1 MNSKGGLAFNS
12 CGLFLFISDP
22 ASEGVEG
29 LDGGVGG
36 SLSRSGLSSS
46 LRVTSSSYSGSC
58 CSLPFPFL
66 SDGGSSRFGYGS
78 SYSNLGFSSAGE
90 LGGEANLNSKRF
102 SGDCGS
108 RLTDGPATGSGVFIL
123 GGGLGT
129 RGGVGTLGGGGSSVT
144 GGSVG
149 TFGICMRGNSPVRP
163 LGVPLE
169 VVGLP
174 E

>member
-1 MNSKGGLAFNS
+1 M
-12 CGLFLFISDP
+12 
-22 ASEGVEG
+22 
-29 LDGGVGG
+29 
-36 SLSRSGLSSS
+36 
-46 LRVTSSSYSGSC
+46 
-58 CSLPFPFL
+58 
-66 SDGGSSRFGYGS
+66 
-78 SYSNLGFSSAGE
+78 GFSSAGE

-108 RLTDGPATGSGVFIL
+108 RLTEGPATGSGVFTL
-123 GGGLGT
+123 GEGLGA

-163 LGVPLE
+163 LGVLLE